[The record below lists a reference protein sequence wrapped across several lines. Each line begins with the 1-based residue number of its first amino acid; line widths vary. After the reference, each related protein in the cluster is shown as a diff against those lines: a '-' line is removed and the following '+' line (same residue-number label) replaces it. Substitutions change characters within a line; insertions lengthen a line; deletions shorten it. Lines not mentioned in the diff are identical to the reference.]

1 MTDVCVPN
9 NRVQRTFQLLLN
21 GLANFQL
28 ESNSLWSW
36 AVVFIICAVT
46 LEFFLDDVLAELEV
60 SELKAKLRKEERK
73 RERVERNGDEVEVKL
88 ESKKLDCE
96 RVERNGDEVEMCS
109 NSKAARGTADT

>member
-73 RERVERNGDEVEVKL
+73 RERVERNGDEVESTCV
-88 ESKKLDCE
+88 SC
-96 RVERNGDEVEMCS
+96 VMCVLYCAQPIL
-109 NSKAARGTADT
+109 NIQCM